1 MIVCFVDIGDIVDR
15 HCLNYIF
22 INTFVV
28 AISLWCY
35 EKRID
40 CILLRLSCGILALA
54 IIWGCIVCV
63 VIMFLWQ
70 CVFYRV
76 LYVMCNVDLLIKT
89 LNLIDIA
96 KFYYVFH
103 SKYMQ

>member
-76 LYVMCNVDLLIKT
+76 LYVMCSVDLLIKT

-96 KFYYVFH
+96 KFYYFFH

>member
-1 MIVCFVDIGDIVDR
+1 MIVLFVDIGDIVDR

-28 AISLWCY
+28 AIFLWCY
-35 EKRID
+35 EKKIN
-40 CILLRLSCGILALA
+40 CILLGLSCGILALV
-54 IIWGCIVCV
+54 ILWGCIVCV

-76 LYVMCNVDLLIKT
+76 LYVMCNVEQPIK
-89 LNLIDIA
+89 IA
-96 KFYYVFH
+96 TD
-103 SKYMQ
+103 